1 MTVFEQMQHF
11 LEQEEKN
18 LQQNNPQSGND
29 NSNDKEKKYGIKIED
44 DNTELLK
51 ECGELLQFM
60 MEEAK
65 KEEQQTATGGG
76 QNEDHD
82 TSTFNPSHHDYYKH
96 NPHEY
101 YRHKAMKTHHGDSM
115 IDDIT
120 SPHTDIPK
128 IDVIVKM
135 GGAFI
140 TNKNELHS
148 LREDMIETAAK
159 QISEAFKSNYMM
171 ILIHGAGS
179 YGHFEA
185 KKYKL
190 MNGLYSDESTQGM
203 VLCRAAVSI
212 LHQHVLAKLMEFR
225 IPVISV
231 SPNNILTSSDGV
243 ISRRQLK
250 PFIAHIKRI
259 IKNGMVPL
267 IHGDII
273 FDDKRGCHIL
283 SGDSILENLCSVF
296 NPQRAVFWS
305 NINGVYDCSN
315 INNKS
320 KLIQSINVNPQGKPQ
335 LDVNVMKQLKNPQKY
350 FNQQQDDYM
359 AQLSKKFDER
369 QKSESASKDNNE
381 DNVKDKNENEE
392 KDKDNININ
401 IDATGGM
408 WGKVEVASRCCAQ
421 GVDVVITKGGSEDA
435 KLALLGKF
443 AENATVFV
451 PSDTLI

>member
-18 LQQNNPQSGND
+18 LQQNNNPQTSDTND
-29 NSNDKEKKYGIKIED
+29 NASKEKKYGIKIED
-44 DNTELLK
+44 DNSELLK

-65 KEEQQTATGGG
+65 KEEQETATKT
-76 QNEDHD
+76 QNDEQHD
-82 TSTFNPSHHDYYKH
+82 TSTFNPSHHDYYRH

-101 YRHKAMKTHHGDSM
+101 YRHKAMRTHHGDNM
-115 IDDIT
+115 DDIT
-120 SPHTDIPK
+120 SPHGDIPK

-148 LREDMIETAAK
+148 LREDMIEMAAK

-190 MNGLYSDESTQGM
+190 MNGLYSDESRQGM

-283 SGDSILENLCSVF
+283 SGDIILENLCSIF

-305 NINGVYDCSN
+305 NINGVYDCTN
-315 INNKS
+315 INDKS
-320 KLIQSINVNPQGKPQ
+320 KLIQSINVNPQGQPE
-335 LDVNVMKQLKNPQKY
+335 LDINIIKQLKNPQKY

-369 QKSESASKDNNE
+369 QKNDN
-381 DNVKDKNENEE
+381 NVKDDTDNKSKE
-392 KDKDNININ
+392 KDDKDNKDDININ

-408 WGKVEVASRCCAQ
+408 WGKVEVAARCCAQ
-421 GVDVVITKGGSEDA
+421 GVDVVITKGGTEDA
-435 KLALLGKF
+435 KLALLGRF

>member
-1 MTVFEQMQHF
+1 MTVFEQMQQF
-11 LEQEEKN
+11 LLDEENN
-18 LQQNNPQSGND
+18 LNTNNRQSQSTSND
-29 NSNDKEKKYGIKIED
+29 NDDSSKEKKYGIKIED
-44 DNTELLK
+44 DSTELLK

-60 MEEAK
+60 MQEAK
-65 KEEQQTATGGG
+65 KEEAISVKD
-76 QNEDHD
+76 NDDDDD
-82 TSTFNPSHHDYYKH
+82 TFSSFNPSHHDYYKH

-101 YRHKAMKTHHGDSM
+101 YRHKAMKTHHA
-115 IDDIT
+115 DINDET
-120 SPHTDIPK
+120 GDIPK

-140 TNKNELHS
+140 TNKNKLHT
-148 LREDMIETAAK
+148 LKPENIDIAAK
-159 QISEAFKSNYMM
+159 QISEAFKSNYIM

-190 MNGLYSDESTQGM
+190 MNGLYNDESRQGM

-212 LHQHVLAKLMEFR
+212 LHQNVLAKLMEYR
-225 IPVISV
+225 LPVMSV
-231 SPNNILTSSDGV
+231 SPNGILTSSDGI
-243 ISRRQLK
+243 ISRKQFK
-250 PFIAHIKRI
+250 PFIQHIKRI

-283 SGDSILENLCSVF
+283 SGDVILENLSSVF

-305 NINGVYDCSN
+305 NINGVYDCTN
-315 INNKS
+315 FKVKS
-320 KLIQSINVNPQGKPQ
+320 KLIQSINVNPKGQPE
-335 LDVNVMKQLKNPQKY
+335 LNVNVVKQLKNPSK
-350 FNQQQDDYM
+350 FFENQQQDQYM
-359 AQLSKKFDER
+359 AQLSKKFDEK
-369 QKSESASKDNNE
+369 QKNKE
-381 DNVKDKNENEE
+381 ENETEDKEE
-392 KDKDNININ
+392 KVENDDFVIN

-408 WGKVEVASRCCAQ
+408 WGKVEVAARCCAQ
-421 GVDVVITKGGSEDA
+421 GVDVVITKGGTQDA